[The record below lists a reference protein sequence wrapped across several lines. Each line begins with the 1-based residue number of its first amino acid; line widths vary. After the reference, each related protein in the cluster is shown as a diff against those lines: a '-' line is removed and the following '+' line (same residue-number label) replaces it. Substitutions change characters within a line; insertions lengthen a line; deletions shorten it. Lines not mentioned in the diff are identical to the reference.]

1 MPKISGNMDAPTIR
15 PLMYAAEASGGK
27 KDKFLLAVNAMA
39 IPMHSNNAPTE
50 IRAVVLITSISVCI
64 AMVPGGNC
72 CLHKY
77 RLLPVENRK

>member
-1 MPKISGNMDAPTIR
+1 
-15 PLMYAAEASGGK
+15 
-27 KDKFLLAVNAMA
+27 MA